1 MELNNLS
8 PYLSG
13 IMLILIGLYGM
24 VRSYQEW
31 RLHDEPAKRLALVL
45 MVSFALFGI
54 VGGVSIIMLIAI
66 DPEFW
71 VIEATAITSGYL
83 LLVYATLSMLTRLRT
98 IQKKPRTGGAEEK
111 LERQRVKKVKLPLP
125 SAGVVKSRKDAVL
138 LLRAIA
144 NYAGRPILVIG
155 REHPDEWVERAGI
168 EPDEYIWLTRV

>member
-83 LLVYATLSMLTRLRT
+83 LLVYATLSMLPSENNPEKTQDRRSRGKTRKT
-98 IQKKPRTGGAEEK
+98 EGKKGKTSPPLCGGSEVP
-111 LERQRVKKVKLPLP
+111 QRRCITP
-125 SAGVVKSRKDAVL
+125 
-138 LLRAIA
+138 
-144 NYAGRPILVIG
+144 
-155 REHPDEWVERAGI
+155 
-168 EPDEYIWLTRV
+168 